1 MSFQSQRSNIVLR
14 ASMSPLVK
22 PSLMPVKTSPGS
34 DVGSPFGSP
43 ALSYKMG
50 AVDVKSAWHG
60 PVQSPHIMRRGPKLW
75 TSVSGR
81 DSSTALEPHSHKC
94 SGLVNGELHC
104 EDWSDSSQFFWR
116 CCIIFFFSLQISRWM
131 VPTMNPSHCS
141 LLQELA
147 ARQCSRDLFTHGFR
161 TSKNRWS
168 EIAVHRGCSTCL
180 EEFTTL
186 WNIHFLLH
194 LPYITQILPFTPT
207 AFVLC
212 EVGRVE
218 EDQRCMP

>member
-116 CCIIFFFSLQISRWM
+116 CCIIFFFPCRSADEWF
-131 VPTMNPSHCS
+131 PP
-141 LLQELA
+141 
-147 ARQCSRDLFTHGFR
+147 
-161 TSKNRWS
+161 W
-168 EIAVHRGCSTCL
+168 
-180 EEFTTL
+180 TL
-186 WNIHFLLH
+186 
-194 LPYITQILPFTPT
+194 PT
-207 AFVLC
+207 ALC
-212 EVGRVE
+212 CKSW
-218 EDQRCMP
+218 QRGSAAEIYLHMASEQARTGGVKLQCIGGAVPVWKNLPLYGIYTFFSAYLI